1 MLGQVMARFNKQDN
15 LLGQSNSFLEVLEQ
29 ISQIAQLSKPVLIIG
44 ERGTGKE
51 LVAARLHY
59 LSKRWEQSYLKL
71 NCAALNENLLETELF
86 GYDSGAF
93 TGASKRHEGRFERAD
108 NGTLFLDEI
117 ANTSGLIQEKLLRVV
132 EYGEFE
138 RVGGSRTIT
147 TDVRLVAATNEDL
160 PSLAASGQF
169 RADLLDRLAF
179 DVITLPPLRKRL
191 DDILMLAEHF
201 AINMARELE
210 FELFS
215 GFTEKAKRAML
226 EYAWPGNIREL
237 KNVIERSVYRCN
249 NPHLPVNDLIIDP
262 FESPFRPNQR
272 IKSLDRVHVPATEP
286 TSDITSDITSN
297 TVNNEQKDSKNE
309 AELSKPIIAP
319 TLINTDFPQSLKSL
333 SQNYEVDLIKTALA
347 HCQYN
352 QKKTAQ
358 ALELTYHQL
367 RGYLKKYNLL
377 DGNDADE

>member
-1 MLGQVMARFNKQDN
+1 MSRFNQQDN
-15 LLGQSNSFLEVLEQ
+15 LIGQSNNFLEVLEQ
-29 ISQIAQLSKPVLIIG
+29 ISQIAPLSKPVLIIG

-59 LSKRWEQSYLKL
+59 LSKRWDQNYLKL
-71 NCAALNENLLETELF
+71 NCAALNENLLESELF

-108 NGTLFLDEI
+108 KGTLFLDEI

-138 RVGGSRTIT
+138 RVGGSRTIKT
-147 TDVRLVAATNEDL
+147 NARLIAATNEDL
-160 PSLAASGQF
+160 PSMADAGEF

-179 DVITLPPLRKRL
+179 DVITLPPLRERIE
-191 DDILMLAEHF
+191 DIMVLAESF

-226 EYAWPGNIREL
+226 DYDWPGNIREL
-237 KNVIERSVYRCN
+237 KNVVERSVYRCN
-249 NPHLPVNDLIIDP
+249 NPHLPVHDLVIDP
-262 FESPFRPNQR
+262 FESPYRPSKRVKTQ
-272 IKSLDRVHVPATEP
+272 DRVISQPLVSPVITPEVVNDKPEKMATSLKQSFE
-286 TSDITSDITSN
+286 
-297 TVNNEQKDSKNE
+297 
-309 AELSKPIIAP
+309 
-319 TLINTDFPQSLKSL
+319 FPLSLKSL
-333 SQNYEVDLIKTALA
+333 SQNYEVDLIKSALEN
-347 HCQYN
+347 CQYN
-352 QKKTAQ
+352 QKKTAD

-377 DGNDADE
+377 DSSATDED